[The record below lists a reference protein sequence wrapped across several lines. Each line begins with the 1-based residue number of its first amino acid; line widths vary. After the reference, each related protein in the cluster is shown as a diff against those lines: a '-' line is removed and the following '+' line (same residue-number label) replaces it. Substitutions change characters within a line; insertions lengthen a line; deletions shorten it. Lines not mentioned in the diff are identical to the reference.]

1 MLSKMK
7 SRYLSGKIIIS
18 LLVLLLF
25 STSLFAAY
33 QVGDVV
39 ADFSWTDNT
48 STTHSIYDL
57 IDSEK
62 IVLFFWGGYS

>member
-1 MLSKMK
+1 MK
-7 SRYLSGKIIIS
+7 KIIA
-18 LLVLLLF
+18 LLVLMII

-33 QVGDVV
+33 QIGDVV
-39 ADFSWTDNT
+39 DDFTWTDNT

-62 IVLFFWGGYS
+62 IVLFFWGGPG